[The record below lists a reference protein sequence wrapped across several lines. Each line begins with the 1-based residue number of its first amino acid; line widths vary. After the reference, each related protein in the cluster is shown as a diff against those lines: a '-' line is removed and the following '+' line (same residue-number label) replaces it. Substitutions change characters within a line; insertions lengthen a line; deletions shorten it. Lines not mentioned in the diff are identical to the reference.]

1 MTNLRIILLSIGL
14 ILIITAFMC
23 DMSHRGQVSNIGLGI
38 GLTIFSG
45 MLEDY

>member
-1 MTNLRIILLSIGL
+1 MTNLRIVLLSIGL

-23 DMSHRGQVSNIGLGI
+23 DMSHRGQALSLGVGI
-38 GLTIFSG
+38 GLTIFGG

>member
-1 MTNLRIILLSIGL
+1 MINLRIVLLSIGL

-38 GLTIFSG
+38 GLAFASVL
-45 MLEDY
+45 LEDY